1 MYTDED
7 RRRLLESRHDISACE
22 KPALLSSN
30 PAFQSAVL
38 ASRDDLASARGQ
50 LQSAVA
56 LVSRERTETDTE
68 RARLEEA
75 VHGCVRRYGFVRG
88 KVQDALFNIDPDMP
102 LPASERERRQRLFDR
117 VFNTTPSDLGRMS
130 QGNIVELVGGVADA
144 LEKEPDL
151 APLGLAEGLAIAH
164 AAARDAAKELYR
176 EADEDSQAMIALRAA
191 RDAFDRASSAHALFV
206 ESLLAR
212 SGRKTEIGQFILAR
226 DAAYAARRAA
236 RVPVSEEPG
245 ANEIDAPPIAPT
257 P

>member
-7 RRRLLESRHDISACE
+7 RRRLLESRHDISACDN
-22 KPALLSSN
+22 PALLT
-30 PAFQSAVL
+30 PKPTFQSAVL
-38 ASRDDLASARGQ
+38 ESRDELASARVGI
-50 LQSAVA
+50 QSATG

-75 VHGCVRRYGFVRG
+75 VLACVRRYAFVRG
-88 KVQDALFNIDPDMP
+88 KVQDVLLNVDPDMP

-117 VFNTTPSDLGRMS
+117 VFGTTPSDLGRMS
-130 QGNIVELVGGVADA
+130 QGNIVEVAGGVADA
-144 LEKEPDL
+144 LAKEPDL
-151 APLGLAEGLAIAH
+151 AQLGLAEGLAIAH
-164 AAARDAAKELYR
+164 AAARDAAKELNR
-176 EADEDSQAMIALRAA
+176 EADEDTQAMLGLRAA
-191 RDAFDRASSAHALFV
+191 RDAFDRAASAHALFV

-212 SGRKTEIGQFILAR
+212 SGRKDEIGQFVLAR

-245 ANEIDAPPIAPT
+245 ANEIDEPPVAPT